1 MAEMIYNYSREFRE
15 MAQTELQPWIEW
27 KHISMGKTH
36 CPTCLKLDKC
46 WFVKTNMPALPQH
59 AYCHCTSVAK
69 SVLRVR
75 SQAKA
80 NSAYS
85 KYDPYLFDP
94 QNVYKH
100 GKGKLFRLW
109 GYTEADAQWLKEEI
123 ERQGLRSYLAGR
135 YTLNKLDHNGQRINI
150 VVTIPRKDK
159 SGEVSF
165 TTGWAVYPQGHI
177 QLATPYGDA

>member
-15 MAQTELQPWIEW
+15 TAQTELQPWIEW
-27 KHISMGKTH
+27 KHISMG
-36 CPTCLKLDKC
+36 
-46 WFVKTNMPALPQH
+46 
-59 AYCHCTSVAK
+59 
-69 SVLRVR
+69 
-75 SQAKA
+75 
-80 NSAYS
+80 
-85 KYDPYLFDP
+85 
-94 QNVYKH
+94 KH